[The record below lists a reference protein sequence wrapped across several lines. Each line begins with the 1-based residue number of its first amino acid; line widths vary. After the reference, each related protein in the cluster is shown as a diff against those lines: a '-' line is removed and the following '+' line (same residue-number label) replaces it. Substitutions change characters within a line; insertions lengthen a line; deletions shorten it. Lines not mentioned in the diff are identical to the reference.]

1 MPSCPV
7 LPQPALPSSRAD
19 RFTITISNRHT
30 LFFLFSKLND
40 TDWTSGFRNIINISI
55 TPLLWSFGQLQ
66 KNRKSFESL
75 RFNRDISQT
84 CFPSTACVIFPP
96 FALVSAICSSRW
108 CQYCEWER
116 GNCGRESFHH
126 YKRYRS
132 EDGWCGRRNVWTLLW
147 GAQHHVP
154 GAQRPA
160 HCRQQPYWRIAKSG
174 ELNHINQPNTFI
186 CLREGY
192 CLFCWTL
199 QASKCKIG
207 GSGVMEEIFNSLKKT
222 TF

>member
-1 MPSCPV
+1 MATPSLLSTYHKWSHILKVSEVYGPQCGFCITRGTPEISALQCHPV
-7 LPQPALPSSRAD
+7 LFSHSQLCRHLGLTDLPSPFQTD
-19 RFTITISNRHT
+19 T
-30 LFFLFSKLND
+30 LYFFLFSKLND

-75 RFNRDISQT
+75 HFNCHISQT

-108 CQYCEWER
+108 CQCCDWER
-116 GNCGRESFHH
+116 RNCGRESFHH

-154 GAQRPA
+154 GAQWPA
-160 HCRQQPYWRIAKSG
+160 HCRHQPYWRIAKSG
-174 ELNHINQPNTFI
+174 ELNHINQP
-186 CLREGY
+186 
-192 CLFCWTL
+192 
-199 QASKCKIG
+199 
-207 GSGVMEEIFNSLKKT
+207 
-222 TF
+222 

>member
-1 MPSCPV
+1 MVHNVVFASHGELQRFLLCSAILSCSPT
-7 LPQPALPSSRAD
+7 ASSAVILGWQIYHHH
-19 RFTITISNRHT
+19 FKQTHFI
-30 LFFLFSKLND
+30 FFLFSKLND

-75 RFNRDISQT
+75 RFNCHISQT

-108 CQYCEWER
+108 CQYCDWER

-132 EDGWCGRRNVWTLLW
+132 EDGWCGRRNVWTLLR

-154 GAQRPA
+154 GAQWPA

-174 ELNHINQPNTFI
+174 ELNHINQP
-186 CLREGY
+186 
-192 CLFCWTL
+192 
-199 QASKCKIG
+199 
-207 GSGVMEEIFNSLKKT
+207 
-222 TF
+222 